1 MTKRDVL
8 VDWSSLSDPE
18 KPAAVA
24 TSRTRLDRIG
34 RKLNAVVAELPS
46 KAQAS
51 GPLKGMPCAVKDMIA
66 TGVSIPS
73 WGLVQPVINEVGP
86 RAPVLERLDAAGAD
100 LMAVAE
106 MTSLAYEPSGYNAA
120 RGRVLNPWS
129 ADIVCGGSSSGSA
142 ALVASGCCYV
152 ALGSDTGGS
161 VRIPASCCGVTALK
175 PTYGV
180 IPVEAAM
187 PLAPSLDTIG
197 IIARSAADAALAWTA
212 ITGEMSEP
220 LPYPVQAAV
229 MQDAFAASEIVV
241 AQVCEQAAITLSQ
254 LGVAM
259 TDRMGFPE
267 QADLHSLTILQ
278 AEAARTHQKHLDDE
292 RIDATLRKRFAK
304 ALTITDADL
313 ALALRNRDGLRDE
326 FLSQQ
331 MGDADVAILPVM
343 PIRTP
348 DVGETDPAYR
358 DFKATT
364 LYAMSRF
371 TRFVN
376 YLGLPALAL
385 PAGEDDRGFPI
396 GLQLIG
402 RPGHDALLLELGK
415 LFQSA
420 THWHGRVPHGV
431 AADIAAEELAA

>member
-8 VDWSSLSDPE
+8 ADWSSLSDPE
-18 KPAAVA
+18 KPAAIA
-24 TSRTRLDRIG
+24 TCRKRLDQIG
-34 RKLNAVVAELPS
+34 RKLNAIVAELPS

-66 TGVSIPS
+66 TGVSIPN
-73 WGLVQPVINEVGP
+73 WGLAQPVIGETGP
-86 RAPVLERLDAAGAD
+86 RAPVLKRLDAAGAGV
-100 LMAVAE
+100 MASAE
-106 MTSLAYEPSGYNAA
+106 MTSLAYEPSGYNVA
-120 RGRVLNPWS
+120 RGRVLNPWNV
-129 ADIVCGGSSSGSA
+129 DIVCGGSSSGSA

-180 IPVEAAM
+180 IPVEGSM

-197 IIARSAADAALAWTA
+197 ILARSAADVALAWTA
-212 ITGEMSEP
+212 ITQETAEP
-220 LPYPVQAAV
+220 LPRRLKVAV
-229 MQDAFAASEIVV
+229 MTDAFAASEIAV
-241 AQVCEQAAITLSQ
+241 ADVCEQAVIALSQ

-259 TDRMGFPE
+259 TDRAGFPE
-267 QADLHSLTILQ
+267 QADLNSLTILQ
-278 AEAARTHQKHLDDE
+278 AEAARTHRGRLDDE

-304 ALTITDADL
+304 ALAISDDDL
-313 ALALRNRDGLRDE
+313 TSALRDRDTLRED
-326 FLSQQ
+326 FLSRQ
-331 MGDADVAILPVM
+331 MGEADIAILPVM

-348 DVGETDPAYR
+348 DIGKTDPTSG
-358 DFKATT
+358 DFEPTT

-385 PAGEDDRGFPI
+385 PGGEDDHGFPV
-396 GLQLIG
+396 GLQLVG
-402 RPGHDALLLELGK
+402 RPGHDALLLALGK
-415 LFQSA
+415 AFQSV
-420 THWHGRVPHGV
+420 TQWHCRVPR
-431 AADIAAEELAA
+431 AIASDIAAEELAA